1 MDDVKSCFLCRKGL
15 DPKETILK
23 ILFYSMKIPLNDTL
37 WHTMTPCDIFDVVIN
52 LEMSGVRG
60 YLNIFSCADDSS
72 KLDGHVSN
80 HLF

>member
-1 MDDVKSCFLCRKGL
+1 
-15 DPKETILK
+15 
-23 ILFYSMKIPLNDTL
+23 MKIPINDTL
-37 WHTMTPCDIFDVVIN
+37 WYTMTTCDIFDVIIN

-80 HLF
+80 HLFLKLNKLLIILLGLKKTFEL